1 MGPAGRRLIREVASA
16 RRHLAVSTTAGLL
29 AAVCIVAQALLLAHI
44 IATTVTE
51 GAGLEDHAGALVALV
66 AVTLGRAL
74 LSGLFEFSGSLAAA
88 RAGADLRA
96 RLTAALL
103 GARPAALHGARQG
116 DLAAAATS
124 GVEALEPFFAR
135 YLPQVV
141 LAVAVPV
148 AVLVTVVPVDLTSA
162 LIMAVTVPLIPVF
175 MILIG
180 KAAEHRTRS
189 RWRALSQLSSHFLD
203 VVRGLDTLRAHN
215 RADAQLGSVR
225 DVGDRHRA
233 ETMGTLRIAF
243 MSALVLE
250 LMAMLSV
257 ALIAVTI
264 GVRLVHGGMAL
275 EAGLAV
281 LILAPELY
289 MPLRQLGIQF
299 HAAADGTAAAERM
312 FEVIDL
318 PPAVPETAV
327 AIAAPSPLDGPLEL
341 RGVSVTYPGAAGPA
355 LRDLDLTVA
364 PGEFLAVVGASGAGK
379 STLAQL
385 LVRVI
390 APTGGTIRVAGT
402 DLAEV
407 DPDDWRRH
415 VAWVPQRPRM
425 FPGTL
430 ADNVR
435 LGRPDATDAE
445 VAEAL
450 RTAEA
455 PALAADLG
463 MPVGET
469 GRALSAGERRRV
481 AIARAV
487 LRDAPL
493 VVLDEPTA
501 ELDPETAAAVATA
514 VLRLAGDRTVVLITH
529 AMGLAARADRVVQI
543 VEGRAAEGARA
554 GSLR

>member
-1 MGPAGRRLIREVASA
+1 
-16 RRHLAVSTTAGLL
+16 
-29 AAVCIVAQALLLAHI
+29 
-44 IATTVTE
+44 
-51 GAGLEDHAGALVALV
+51 
-66 AVTLGRAL
+66 
-74 LSGLFEFSGSLAAA
+74 
-88 RAGADLRA
+88 
-96 RLTAALL
+96 
-103 GARPAALHGARQG
+103 
-116 DLAAAATS
+116 
-124 GVEALEPFFAR
+124 
-135 YLPQVV
+135 
-141 LAVAVPV
+141 
-148 AVLVTVVPVDLTSA
+148 
-162 LIMAVTVPLIPVF
+162 
-175 MILIG
+175 
-180 KAAEHRTRS
+180 
-189 RWRALSQLSSHFLD
+189 
-203 VVRGLDTLRAHN
+203 
-215 RADAQLGSVR
+215 
-225 DVGDRHRA
+225 
-233 ETMGTLRIAF
+233 MGTLRIAF

-318 PPAVPETAV
+318 PPAVPEAAV
-327 AIAAPSPLDGPLEL
+327 AVAAPSPLDGPLEL

-390 APTGGTIRVAGT
+390 APTEGTIRVAGT
-402 DLAEV
+402 DLADV

-481 AIARAV
+481 AIARAM

-543 VEGRAAEGARA
+543 VEGRAAEGSRA